1 MRIQVFL
8 HNLKNSVRILARSK
22 IFTAINLSGLVLGL
36 TAAFIL
42 IIFAINE
49 LSYNSGY
56 KNADRIYRLILNDS
70 KGNKLPLVPLTTK
83 SALSNRFSGI
93 EQSFR
98 MINLEHFIG
107 LVEMQK
113 NNISI
118 PLAGFFCADPEMI
131 TSLQLKMMSGRR
143 TNFLRHH
150 SCVVLSSDAA
160 ARIFPSSSPIGKQI
174 DISINGI
181 AYQLIV
187 EGVYEPLPWNST
199 IKADFITGI
208 ALYDD
213 LLRKSSQLGEADLS
227 YKDELTVETYFL
239 LKPGESVH
247 SMIPRLPSFSKYYYP
262 KENVTFEVQNLR
274 DIYLNSGEIQNDFV
288 VKGNKENIYIY
299 LSLAFFILLLAT
311 INYSMLGTARSAL
324 RFKEIGVRKVLGATK
339 SNLRSQLLAES
350 LMLTLFAFPL
360 AFLLLGLVGPVIEY
374 YYSYRIFFFSSN
386 LALYLGISALITILI
401 GLLSGTYIAIYLS
414 SLDPLT
420 ALKSN
425 YYIYKKVS
433 FSKIFIVFQFL
444 ITIGLVISLLTISK
458 QLNFFLKQN
467 NLRNKEIL
475 ILIPVNQLNINSYFK
490 IKSTILASQLS
501 SSISCISIPFPTN
514 DMALVNIKFP
524 GDEQRSITFE
534 SISVDVDFFKTLG
547 IIIKSGSDFSEID
560 NLTRV
565 KSVIINEE
573 AVRQINFED
582 PLAGELGSY
591 KIIGVVKDFHMHTLH
606 KKIEPTIFLYNPEGC
621 QSIIIRCKEGKEEE
635 LHRLIKDYWQTNMP
649 GTPLE
654 YKHFDQELNTLYLK
668 ERNFGRVIGSFTFLA
683 FVITGMGLFGL
694 AMLIVERRMKE
705 MSIRKVFGA
714 SPGSII
720 YLIQQEF
727 ILFII
732 IASAIAIPLAWYFLS
747 LWLNEFYYRVPM
759 QWYLFAL
766 AVIVVGGFVSL
777 ILLLKTLR
785 ILREN
790 PANALKYE

>member
-8 HNLKNSVRILARSK
+8 HNLKTSVRILARSK

-42 IIFAINE
+42 IVFAINE
-49 LSYNSGY
+49 LSYNSSF
-56 KNADRIYRLILNDS
+56 KNADRIYRMIISDH
-70 KGNKLPLVPLTTK
+70 KGNKLPLGPLDLK
-83 SALSNRFSGI
+83 PALSSRFTQI

-107 LVEMQK
+107 QVEMNK

-118 PLAGFFCADPEMI
+118 PLTGFFCADPELI
-131 TSLQLKMMSGRR
+131 TSLQLKLTAGRR
-143 TNFLRHH
+143 ADFLRHP
-150 SCVVLSSDAA
+150 SCVILSSEAA
-160 ARIFPSSSPIGKQI
+160 ARIFPASSPIGKQI

-181 AYQLIV
+181 PYQLIV

-199 IKADFITGI
+199 IKAEFITGI
-208 ALYDD
+208 AMYED
-213 LLRKSSQLGEADLS
+213 LLRKSSQLGETDMS
-227 YKDELTVETYFL
+227 YKNELTVETYFL
-239 LKPGESVH
+239 LKPGESVNA
-247 SMIPRLPSFSKYYYP
+247 MIPRLPYFSRYYYP
-262 KENVTFEVQNLR
+262 KENLSFDFQNLR
-274 DIYLNSGEIQNDFV
+274 EIYLNSGEIQNDFV

-339 SNLRSQLLAES
+339 GILRSQLLAES

-401 GLLSGTYIAIYLS
+401 GLLSGIYIAIYLS

-444 ITIGLVISLLTISK
+444 ITIGLVISLLTINK
-458 QLNFFLKQN
+458 QINLFLKQN
-467 NLRNKEIL
+467 NLGNRESL
-475 ILIPVNQLNINSYFK
+475 IVLSVNQLNINSYNK

-501 SSISCISIPFPTN
+501 SSLSCISIPFPTK
-514 DMALVNIKFP
+514 DMALVNIKIP
-524 GDEQRSITFE
+524 GNDEKSITFE
-534 SISVDVDFFKTLG
+534 RLSTDIDFFKTLG
-547 IIIKSGSDFSEID
+547 IKIESGSDFSEIEQ
-560 NLTRV
+560 TARAR
-565 KSVIINEE
+565 SVIINEE
-573 AVRQINFED
+573 AVRQIKFED
-582 PLAGELGSY
+582 PLKGTLGPY
-591 KIIGVVKDFHMHTLH
+591 KIIGVVKDFNIHTLH
-606 KKIEPTIFLYNPEGC
+606 KKIKPTIFLYNPGSC
-621 QSIIIRCKEGKEEE
+621 QSIIISCKAGKEEE
-635 LHRLIKDYWQTNMP
+635 LHRLIRDYWQTNMP
-649 GTPLE
+649 DIPLE
-654 YKHFDQELNTLYLK
+654 YKYFDQELNVLYLK

-694 AMLIVERRMKE
+694 AILIVERRMKE

-720 YLIQQEF
+720 YLIQKEF

-732 IASAIAIPLAWYFLS
+732 IASAIAIPLAWYILS
-747 LWLNEFYYRVPM
+747 LWLNEFYYRVPV

-766 AVIVVGGFVSL
+766 SVIVVGGFVSL

>member
-1 MRIQVFL
+1 MKIQIFL
-8 HNLKNSVRILARSK
+8 HNLKSSARILARSK

-49 LSYNSGY
+49 LSHNSGF
-56 KNADRIYRLILNDS
+56 KNADRIYRLIINDN
-70 KGNKLPLVPLTTK
+70 KGNKLPLGPLNLK

-98 MINLEHFIG
+98 MVNLEHFIG
-107 LVEMQK
+107 QVEMQK

-118 PLAGFFCADPEMI
+118 PLTGFFCADPELI
-131 TSLQLKMMSGRR
+131 TSLQLKMISGRK
-143 TNFLRHH
+143 TDFLRHH
-150 SCVVLSSDAA
+150 SCVVLSSEAA
-160 ARIFPSSSPIGKQI
+160 ARIFPSSSPIGKHI

-208 ALYDD
+208 TLYED

-227 YKDELTVETYFL
+227 YKNELTVETYFL
-239 LKPGESVH
+239 LKPGESINA
-247 SMIPRLPSFSKYYYP
+247 MIPRLPYFSKYSYP
-262 KENVTFEVQNLR
+262 NENITFEVQNLR
-274 DIYLNSGEIQNDFV
+274 EIYLNSGEIQNDFI

-324 RFKEIGVRKVLGATK
+324 RFKEIGVRKVLGATR

-360 AFLLLGLVGPVIEY
+360 AFLLLGLVGPVIEH

-386 LALYLGISALITILI
+386 MVSYLGISAIITIVI
-401 GLLSGTYIAIYLS
+401 GLLSGSYIAIYLS

-444 ITIGLVISLLTISK
+444 ITIALFISLLTIYSQIK
-458 QLNFFLKQN
+458 LFLGQEYGSNKENLIVISINQLDSEQYGLLKQ
-467 NLRNKEIL
+467 
-475 ILIPVNQLNINSYFK
+475 
-490 IKSTILASQLS
+490 TILQSGDVSSVTGVSMSLPSNDVSMIKLKKPGSEEKKVSFEQLY
-501 SSISCISIPFPTN
+501 
-514 DMALVNIKFP
+514 
-524 GDEQRSITFE
+524 
-534 SISVDVDFFKTLG
+534 VDHHFFKTFG
-547 IIIKSGSDFSEID
+547 ISFVSGSDFDEKDEEI
-560 NLTRV
+560 N
-565 KSVIINEE
+565 KNMVIINEE
-573 AVRQINFED
+573 AQRQLNTENLVGNFM
-582 PLAGELGSY
+582 GQF
-591 KIIGVVKDFHMHTLH
+591 KIVGVVKDFHFHTLH
-606 KKIEPTIFLYNPEGC
+606 KKINPILFFFNPGYS
-621 QSIIIRCKEGKEEE
+621 QSMVIRTVSNKKEEVTE
-635 LHRLIKDYWQTNMP
+635 YIKDYWKSQIP
-649 GTPLE
+649 GIALD
-654 YKHFDQELNTLYLK
+654 YKYFDQKFNALYIK
-668 ERNFGRVIGSFTFLA
+668 EQNFGRVIGSFTFLA

-720 YLIQQEF
+720 YLIQKEF
-727 ILFII
+727 MLFII
-732 IASAIAIPLAWYFLS
+732 LASAIAIPLAWYVLS
-747 LWLNEFYYRVPM
+747 LWLKEFYYRVPM

-766 AVIVVGGFVSL
+766 SVIAVGGFVSL